1 MTVMARASKHHIPDG
16 QLSFGLEHLPQG
28 PWQPAPLPTGK
39 LPPRK
44 PKSERPRTLLYQ
56 EHCPRKRRQE
66 ERLVQQHIPLLKTII
81 KQQFHKYRCIE
92 VEDLYSLGL
101 IGLLKAVRR
110 YDPAKGFKFST
121 IALPFILGEW
131 RHYIRDHN
139 FWLKAPGA
147 VRQRGMQARRLLER
161 GETMAQVCQKLGI
174 SSEELKLD
182 LRATAG
188 MGHELGGFELH
199 DSADQMDAGWL

>member
-1 MTVMARASKHHIPDG
+1 MVTMASPNKRKQCDG
-16 QLSFGLEHLPQG
+16 QLSLDLLHDG

-39 LPPRK
+39 LPPPK
-44 PKSERPRTLLYQ
+44 PKSTRPKTLLYR
-56 EHCPRKRRQE
+56 ETCPRQRRKE
-66 ERLVQQHIPLLKTII
+66 ERMVKQHIPLLKLII
-81 KQQFHKYRCIE
+81 KQQHHKYKCIE
-92 VEDLYSLGL
+92 IEDLYSLGL
-101 IGLLKAVRR
+101 IGLLKAVRK
-110 YDPAKGFKFST
+110 YDAATGYKFST

-147 VRQRGMQARRLLER
+147 VRQRGMHARRLLER
-161 GETMAQVCQKLGI
+161 GESPDQVCQKLGI
-174 SSEELKLD
+174 TAEELKLD

-199 DSADQMDAGWL
+199 SADDQMDAGWL